1 MTVEVG
7 DLAPDFSLPATW
19 GENLARSEKDT
30 PLLPDHQVVSLASY
44 RGSKNVLLM
53 FYPLDWSPVCSAEH
67 KKCSSMF
74 PHVCDSVQILGVSV
88 DSIWS
93 HNAYAKAYN
102 IRYPLLADFQPR
114 GAIAQQYGVYLGDL
128 GIAARTAF
136 LIDKSG
142 RVKLVVNAAIP
153 DERKIDLLVK
163 EAASA

>member
-74 PHVCDSVQILGVSV
+74 PHVSDSVQILGVSV

-114 GAIAQQYGVYLGDL
+114 GAVAQQYGVYLGDL

-153 DERKIDLLVK
+153 DERKIDLLVR

>member
-1 MTVEVG
+1 MAVEMG

-19 GENLARSEKDT
+19 GEQLSDPNKSD
-30 PLLPDHQVVSLASY
+30 LLLRDHQVISLSTY
-44 RGSKNVLLM
+44 RGAKNVLLM
-53 FYPLDWSPVCSAEH
+53 FYPLDWSPVCSSEH

-74 PHVCDSVQILGVSV
+74 PAVSNSVQILGISV

-114 GAIAQQYGVYLGDL
+114 GAVAEQYGVYLRDL

-142 RVKLVVNAAIP
+142 RVKLVVRAAIP
-153 DERKIDLLVK
+153 DERKIDLLVR